1 MGDTSAK
8 LRSVGGEFTLI
19 VVGVLVAL
27 LADGF
32 VERARDRAALDGQLE
47 VLAVELH
54 AARELALAH
63 IDEEEEASGRLQ
75 YLARVALGEVDPS
88 PDSLRLLSAVFG
100 GVEGYRPALPVLHD
114 LQSSGMLREI
124 QEPELRSALATVEVS
139 LQSVALLESREP
151 QRGYLFDPFIM
162 EEFPMVLD
170 RIGST
175 VGEYPRLV
183 ESEPDWKRF
192 SSPEGRRVIALQS
205 VYANALRVL
214 LGRLSGDLETA
225 IGILAGR

>member
-8 LRSVGGEFTLI
+8 LRSVGGEFALI

-54 AARELALAH
+54 AARELALAD

-100 GVEGYRPALPVLHD
+100 GVEGYRPALPVLRD

-170 RIGST
+170 RIGSM
-175 VGEYPRLV
+175 VGDYPRLV
-183 ESEPDWKRF
+183 EAEPDWKRF

-205 VYANALRVL
+205 VYSNALRVL

-225 IGILAGR
+225 IGLLEGR